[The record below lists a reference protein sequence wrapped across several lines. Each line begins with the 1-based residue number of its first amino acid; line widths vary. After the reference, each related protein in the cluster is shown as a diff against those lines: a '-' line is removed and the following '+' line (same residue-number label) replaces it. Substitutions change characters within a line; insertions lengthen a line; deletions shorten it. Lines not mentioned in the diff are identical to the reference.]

1 MVSKEDVRNAIKK
14 INLEGADRQRR
25 KVINRR
31 VKNPLVQGKIYQLD
45 GNDKLKRWGMCIHG
59 CVNGFSRKI
68 LWLVAS
74 NTNNDPLVIRN

>member
-1 MVSKEDVRNAIKK
+1 MVSKEDVRNAIKE
-14 INLEGADRQRR
+14 INLEGVDRQRR

-31 VKNPLVQGKIYQLD
+31 VKNLLVQGKIYHLD
-45 GNDKLKRWGMCIHG
+45 RNDKLKRWGMCIHG

-74 NTNNDPLVIRN
+74 NTNNDPLVIGN